1 MEVSGWQSETLK
13 PLKLFWDSLL
23 ESAKL
28 LTLVTSSQ
36 CLWASNNGHLD
47 CRSVKIVS
55 PVASYLA
62 FFISFNS
69 LLIRLSKKALLL
81 LGGINLS
88 TSSSSDLSIVAWIV
102 LR

>member
-13 PLKLFWDSLL
+13 SLKLFWDSLL
-23 ESAKL
+23 ESATMFSTGYIQSMPLCMRK
-28 LTLVTSSQ
+28 
-36 CLWASNNGHLD
+36 GHLD
-47 CRSVKIVS
+47 CRSGKIVS

-69 LLIRLSKKALLL
+69 LLIRLSKKVLFL
-81 LGGINLS
+81 LGGTNLS
-88 TSSSSDLSIVAWIV
+88 TSSSSDLSKVAWIV